1 MILGSLTVMGETML
15 RVDNVKNEED
25 LEAVRDALDELGAD
39 YEHVD
44 SEPDEDSFP
53 QAAYFQVQS
62 DLSEDAD
69 NLLARLSEG
78 RRAACRSFVGLVPAQ
93 RRTVL

>member
-1 MILGSLTVMGETML
+1 MGETML

-25 LEAVRDALDELGAD
+25 LEAVRDALDEFGAD

-44 SEPDEDSFP
+44 SEPDEGSFP

-69 NLLARLSEG
+69 NLLARLSEEY
-78 RRAACRSFVGLVPAQ
+78 GLDAEI
-93 RRTVL
+93 L

>member
-1 MILGSLTVMGETML
+1 MISGSLTVMGETML

-25 LEAVRDALDELGAD
+25 LEAVRDALDGLGAD

-69 NLLARLSEG
+69 NLLARLSEEY
-78 RRAACRSFVGLVPAQ
+78 GLDAEI
-93 RRTVL
+93 L